1 MYLLLDV
8 FSFPLINSILL
19 QFQGFLDF
27 TPTGW
32 NIGGCLY
39 WIFFT
44 SFYFFLYGRAFYRVS
59 LRGVN
64 EDEITTDNFYESFSL
79 YESILG
85 PFQYSLTIQKGL
97 EDALIDDIKRNI

>member
-1 MYLLLDV
+1 
-8 FSFPLINSILL
+8 
-19 QFQGFLDF
+19 
-27 TPTGW
+27 
-32 NIGGCLY
+32 
-39 WIFFT
+39 
-44 SFYFFLYGRAFYRVS
+44 
-59 LRGVN
+59 VN